1 MKVAIGGLQLREL
14 MYNFRMSIN
23 SQSFK
28 CMAKIMAVAESG
40 KMAVEEIA

>member
-1 MKVAIGGLQLREL
+1 MKVAIGGLQLRDL
-14 MYNFRMSIN
+14 MYSSRMSTT

-28 CMAKIMAVAESG
+28 CMALAESG